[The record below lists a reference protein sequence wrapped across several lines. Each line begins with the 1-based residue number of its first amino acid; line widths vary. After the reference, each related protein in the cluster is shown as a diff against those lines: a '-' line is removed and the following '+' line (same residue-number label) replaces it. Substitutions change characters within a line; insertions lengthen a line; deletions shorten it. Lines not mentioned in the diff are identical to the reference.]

1 MLLKNP
7 TDQPIL
13 FKIKT
18 TAPKRYC
25 VRPNSGLLE
34 AHSSLEVGSKSWQII
49 FRPVST
55 EQSRH
60 HTFFPFQFVYNHSS
74 LILMKSTDISSWYRV
89 LSHQMAIT
97 MLRRWYVW
105 NCVNFIDRRISD
117 ENLLEFSP
125 CFASG
130 EKSNRN
136 NWWTR
141 NCDAF
146 STFPRTR
153 KDHRHQERK
162 MPPVRFDCRKNNIT
176 VG

>member
-117 ENLLEFSP
+117 EIYLNFLLVLPVARSQTGTIDGLETAMRF
-125 CFASG
+125 
-130 EKSNRN
+130 
-136 NWWTR
+136 
-141 NCDAF
+141 
-146 STFPRTR
+146 
-153 KDHRHQERK
+153 RHSRGQERTIVARNEK
-162 MPPVRFDCRKNNIT
+162 CRRYVSIAAKT
-176 VG
+176 T